1 MSFTNPSD
9 QKIKEILHTSKTIA
23 VVGLSDKPERTSYM
37 VTEAM
42 QAAGYTIIPV
52 NPMATEVLGEKCYAS
67 LKDIKEDVDI
77 VNIFRRSEFVYDLA
91 KEAVDLKPKVFW
103 TQLDVYDEEAAELLE
118 EHGIVTIMNRCI
130 KVEHAK
136 FK

>member
-77 VNIFRRSEFVYDLA
+77 VNIFRRSEFVY
-91 KEAVDLKPKVFW
+91 ESRRPQPIFSLKSGTSWFSIGCYPNGE
-103 TQLDVYDEEAAELLE
+103 Q
-118 EHGIVTIMNRCI
+118 GG
-130 KVEHAK
+130 
-136 FK
+136 